1 MQKKERQY
9 SEAPFWERRRT
20 MYEDGAAVLQM
31 KHAFLK
37 TEKYNRK
44 KYMTRIKTYDPV
56 SEEMTLYTSRG
67 DVDEFSLD
75 AVYECIFEVKEGRFG
90 CEGVIRKRFR
100 SQEKDQVVFRI
111 QNGFYKV

>member
-1 MQKKERQY
+1 
-9 SEAPFWERRRT
+9 

-31 KHAFLK
+31 KKVFLK
-37 TEKYNRK
+37 DEKYNRK
-44 KYMTRIKTYDPV
+44 KYMTRIKNYDPQQ
-56 SEEMTLYTSRG
+56 EEMTLYTSRG

-100 SQEKDQVVFRI
+100 SQEKDQVVFRT

>member
-1 MQKKERQY
+1 
-9 SEAPFWERRRT
+9 

-31 KHAFLK
+31 KKVFLK
-37 TEKYNRK
+37 DEKYNRK
-44 KYMTRIKTYDPV
+44 KYMTRIKNYDPQQ
-56 SEEMTLYTSRG
+56 EEMTLYTSRG

-90 CEGVIRKRFR
+90 SEGVIRKRFR

>member
-1 MQKKERQY
+1 
-9 SEAPFWERRRT
+9 
-20 MYEDGAAVLQM
+20 MYEDGTAVLQM
-31 KHAFLK
+31 KRVFLK

-44 KYMTRIKTYDPV
+44 KYMTRIKVYEPEK
-56 SEEMTLYTSRG
+56 EELTLYTSRG
-67 DVDEFSLD
+67 DVNEFSLD

-100 SQEKDQVVFRI
+100 DNEKDQIVFRI

>member
-1 MQKKERQY
+1 MERERQQ
-9 SEAPFWERRRT
+9 SEAPFWKKGEIK
-20 MYEDGAAVLQM
+20 MYEDGTAVLQM
-31 KHAFLK
+31 KQVFLK

-44 KYMTRIKTYDPV
+44 KYMTRINTFDPL
-56 SEEMTLYTSRG
+56 SEEMILYTSRG

-90 CEGVIRKRFR
+90 CEGVIIKRYR
-100 SQEKDQVVFRI
+100 DHEKDQIVFRI